1 MAKTYKEYEEDLFK
15 GTTPGEGGFFKWR
28 ANEPTG
34 PKDVTITGET
44 EGGIPQTESGRIIEE
59 GRRFQ
64 KKWIR
69 STRKNLRAKVL
80 TTPELAVFVRYTNSS
95 AQVVDMEGETWEV
108 DPKNVFFNQLNEV
121 EHAC

>member
-34 PKDVTITGET
+34 PKDVNITGET

-64 KKWIR
+64 KKWI
-69 STRKNLRAKVL
+69 LI
-80 TTPELAVFVRYTNSS
+80 
-95 AQVVDMEGETWEV
+95 
-108 DPKNVFFNQLNEV
+108 QLW
-121 EHAC
+121 HPFRL